1 MITLHFNPQYDTGVW
16 AGDPARNG
24 SRIGESYV
32 GPMGLLSE
40 LEVRLGLTAG
50 EKPLHETL
58 SVYMTAAQEAAKN
71 NLDIFFSQSLA
82 LSPLATAQEL
92 LRWRDELVLAGWRA
106 ETVAPAAM
114 TTGAQSILGG
124 LAEVEASLPGGF
136 RTMSDRWRAV
146 LVALAEK
153 TPLKG
158 FQVVVLAPAA
168 HLHPA
173 YRAVLDGLA
182 GCGVCVKYEYAERM
196 PQVEIKC
203 FRDSAD
209 ACLWAASQG
218 GDALLVCS
226 DDQTLAMAQAAFGH
240 CPGGASA
247 SSAPQ
252 PVEHLFTSAMM
263 LLKDGGD
270 IEAFR
275 DYLAAP
281 SHPLNRFKKDDKS
294 TLRWRLLHQVIRQHG
309 FGGVEEIMTDFA
321 GGDSETLSAIRSWL
335 PEQGQPLTYGRIKS
349 LCKRLSEW
357 ALGCLHAAAASGEKS
372 PYEGQWLAVA
382 DQCRAMEFQCRE
394 LGFDKMESIPVG
406 AFMQALTTVSA
417 PSAPG
422 YLSASVGS
430 ASVVPTIEQIAVPVG
445 DVVWVDGA
453 FSETPAPLA
462 FLCQEDVRI
471 LSEVLPYVWLQK
483 DALLLADEL
492 FKAGL
497 SHIEGKLTALCCD
510 TFRGEAVELHPFF
523 LQEARKVHE
532 MPFEALPEVEAE
544 KCDAWP
550 VNTVQEAYSLNI
562 DGLSIPD
569 RESPTSLESMFEQPF
584 DWVAKYVLGLYEE
597 GDSTL
602 AIVEGLVAHD
612 VIHQICEKAAAVGGF
627 PVTADAF
634 GRVFR
639 ADFDAFFVNAVQRTG
654 AELNLPEN
662 VLERDQLKTALKTSS
677 LPKLVDIIDRSGLK
691 IVGSEV
697 GFKDVDITESGFE
710 PLRINGSIDLLLKN
724 AGGRY
729 VILDFKWAGSQ
740 GRTRREGE
748 IKKGTDYQLAL
759 YRKVVES
766 GTPDIPQGV
775 VDAQAFFMLKTGEL
789 LTASDAFSDER
800 GPIAPLVPGVRTTR
814 LDYKETLQDIC
825 SKYSEIVQSL
835 QAGAVASG
843 NIKTPYLHYAVLKG
857 KLA

>member
-24 SRIGESYV
+24 SRIGESYI

-50 EKPLHETL
+50 EKPLHGTL
-58 SVYMTAAQEAAKN
+58 AVYMTAAQEASKN
-71 NLDIFFSQSLA
+71 NPKIFFSQSMA

-92 LRWRDELVLAGWRA
+92 LRWRGELVLAGWSA
-106 ETVAPAAM
+106 ETVAPVAM
-114 TTGAQSILGG
+114 TTGARAILGG
-124 LAEVEASLPGGF
+124 LAEVEASLPGDF
-136 RTMSDRWRAV
+136 RTMSDRWRGV
-146 LVALAEK
+146 LAALAEK
-153 TPLKG
+153 TPIKG
-158 FQVVVLAPAA
+158 FQVVVHAPEA

-173 YRAVLDGLA
+173 YRAVFAGLA
-182 GCGVCVKYEYAERM
+182 SCGVCVKYAFEEQT
-196 PQVEIKC
+196 PQVEIKH

-218 GDALLVCS
+218 GDALLVCA

-247 SSAPQ
+247 TSAPQ

-270 IEAFR
+270 VEAFR

-281 SHPLNRFKKDDKS
+281 SHPLNRFKKDDES
-294 TLRWRLLHQVIRQHG
+294 TLRWRLLRQVIRQHG
-309 FGGVEEIMTDFA
+309 FGGVEEIVADFA
-321 GGDSETLSAIRSWL
+321 GGNAETLSAIRPWL
-335 PEQGQPLTYGRIKS
+335 PEQGQPLTYGRIRS
-349 LCKRLSEW
+349 LCERLSEW
-357 ALGCLHAAAASGEKS
+357 ALGCLHATAAKGEKS

-382 DQCRAMEFQCRE
+382 DQCQAMEFQCRE

-430 ASVVPTIEQIAVPVG
+430 ASVVPTIEQIAVPVE

-510 TFRGEAVELHPFF
+510 TFRGEAGELHPFF
-523 LQEARKVHE
+523 LQEARKVHD
-532 MPFEALPEVEAE
+532 MPFEAIPEGEAVQ
-544 KCDAWP
+544 CDAWP
-550 VNTVQEAYSLNI
+550 VSTVQDAYSINI

-569 RESPTSLESMFEQPF
+569 HESPTSLESMFEQPF
-584 DWVAKYVLGLYEE
+584 DWVAKYALGLYEE
-597 GDSTL
+597 GESTL
-602 AIVEGLVAHD
+602 SIVEGLVAHD
-612 VIHQICEKAAAVGGF
+612 VIHQICVKAAAAGGF
-627 PVTADAF
+627 PVSADAF
-634 GRVFR
+634 GRVLR
-639 ADFDAFFVNAVQRTG
+639 TDFDAFFVSAVHRTG

-662 VLERDQLKTALKTSS
+662 ILEREQLKTALKTSS
-677 LPKLVDIIDRSGLK
+677 LPKLVDIIAHSGLK

-697 GFKDVDITESGFE
+697 GFRDVDITEQDFE

-724 AGGRY
+724 ADGRY
-729 VILDFKWAGSQ
+729 VVLDFKWAGSQ

-759 YRKVVES
+759 YRKVVET
-766 GTPDIPQGV
+766 GTPDIPQGG

-789 LTASDAFSDER
+789 LTASEAFCDKS
-800 GPIAPLVPGVRTTR
+800 GPISPLVPGSRTTR
-814 LDYKETLQDIC
+814 LDYGQTLQDIC
-825 SKYSEIVQSL
+825 SKYSEIVRSL
-835 QAGAVASG
+835 RAGTVASG
-843 NIKTPYLHYAVLKG
+843 NIKTPFLHYAVLKG